1 MFSSGLMH
9 PEARSNGFGRSD
21 EWVVGR
27 NQSLLACD
35 LHEVDVLD
43 RAIAEHHDLILYA
56 LEEEFDGRMTELG
69 RENPVRRDWCAAS
82 LHMAQHR
89 GSGFNARFSFHQI
102 GNQRADPTQPDGV
115 GGALHASGH
124 HGFLPGDSRAFRA
137 RHDGKTSTT
146 SSS

>member
-1 MFSSGLMH
+1 M
-9 PEARSNGFGRSD
+9 GRLD
-21 EWVVGR
+21 KRVIGR
-27 NQSLLACD
+27 DQSLFARD
-35 LHEVDVLD
+35 FHEVNVLD
-43 RAIAEHHDLILYA
+43 RPIPEHHDLVLCA
-56 LEEEFDGRMTELG
+56 LQEEFDRRMTKLG
-69 RENPVRRDWCAAS
+69 RENPVRRDRCAAS
-82 LHMAQHR
+82 LHVAKHG
-89 GSGFNARFSFHQI
+89 GSGFNPRFSFNQI